1 MKRGGGVFW
10 YRYLVWCDLS
20 LLKFF
25 ERVVIV
31 GRTMRGRLFRAA
43 PPKPPWNRPEKAGL
57 ILWQSMA
64 ARDPRT
70 HQTVHALRVILERA
84 PIAAPRLTPGCCC
97 FWAPPPP
104 FRRGYPALRC
114 ICQRFAQSGCRCD
127 PWCKRVTSPPLAFPL
142 RSSARIS
149 CAYPAHRSTML
160 HC

>member
-31 GRTMRGRLFRAA
+31 GGTKCACAVLQLGPTRSGLHHTKEA
-43 PPKPPWNRPEKAGL
+43 PR
-57 ILWQSMA
+57 S
-64 ARDPRT
+64 

-84 PIAAPRLTPGCCC
+84 PIATPRVIPGRCC